1 MAAARRVCRYR
12 EATDDGETAITQC
25 RAYRAALTAVRPWVF
40 FFVERKSTSL
50 CKFSLLPGRDLLAS
64 RFGASVPAVLAAHLK
79 RRELMTEPRR
89 AFCYRSALHCPAAET
104 CDVLSS
110 RLLCGTVISL
120 SHRACPSSAC
130 LHATLCARV
139 LRCTGKTCHRCRCSS
154 SASAR

>member
-1 MAAARRVCRYR
+1 MQGLPSGTDSCQAMGVFLSRGSQPVC
-12 EATDDGETAITQC
+12 ASS
-25 RAYRAALTAVRPWVF
+25 AYI
-40 FFVERKSTSL
+40 
-50 CKFSLLPGRDLLAS
+50 PGVPIDLLAS

-89 AFCYRSALHCPAAET
+89 AFCHRSALHCPAAET

-120 SHRACPSSAC
+120 SHRACPSCAC

-139 LRCTGKTCHRCRCSS
+139 MRCTGKTCHRCRCSS